1 MVSESR
7 VLLRGA
13 RATGTYTASM
23 EGDLSGIILVAALA
37 VIAGACAML
46 TLKLWRTGS
55 AGRDPRR
62 GS

>member
-13 RATGTYTASM
+13 QAAGTYTARM
-23 EGDLSGIILVAALA
+23 EGDFSGIILVAAFA
-37 VIAGACAML
+37 VIVGACAML

-55 AGRDPRR
+55 AGPDPRR